1 MEYKEFAK
9 IFKNEA
15 PDKVLIF
22 HQEIFKDWNKITEN
36 LKSTSNIDERGFI
49 ISNTDFTLFPIST
62 KPKTLQ
68 KKGNQAEAKENY
80 KERIRKELKKHRDS
94 LSKHKNKWIML
105 YLIAYLNKEKYE
117 NYDVDN
123 IPKHFCDV
131 LKEFTSDDERGDR
144 FIETLIV
151 EKRLL
156 DNLKIPT
163 SFCEEFLVFIADAKY
178 KEHFIK

>member
-1 MEYKEFAK
+1 MGPSLE
-9 IFKNEA
+9 
-15 PDKVLIF
+15 
-22 HQEIFKDWNKITEN
+22 
-36 LKSTSNIDERGFI
+36 
-49 ISNTDFTLFPIST
+49 
-62 KPKTLQ
+62 
-68 KKGNQAEAKENY
+68 KKGNYTE
-80 KERIRKELKKHRDS
+80 IRWTKLQGRWGTDS
-94 LSKHKNKWIML
+94 Q
-105 YLIAYLNKEKYE
+105 IANHESISRRRWGRSRRAWK